1 MNAPEKIQATVAEF
15 TSSEPADAQT
25 VMLQELA
32 RQAGP
37 SMLAQYLGDDPA
49 AVDTQLAAAALF
61 VLGHRSDDA
70 PPVVSAE
77 LLEAAGVTPEAL
89 EPREHAEL
97 EHAKITVHESSDETL
112 EQLEQRHLER
122 AGEPPA

>member
-1 MNAPEKIQATVAEF
+1 MNAPEKIQRTVAEF

-77 LLEAAGVTPEAL
+77 LLEAAGVSAEQL
-89 EPREHAEL
+89 EPEQLEHGVHARVEVYEGAGVRAEL
-97 EHAKITVHESSDETL
+97 EPA
-112 EQLEQRHLER
+112 
-122 AGEPPA
+122 EPPA